1 MAALAKFI
9 AILSG
14 AIFTG
19 AALYI
24 SVVEHPAR
32 MAAGSGVALSQFRQM
47 YPRAA
52 PLQASA
58 AGICGLAGVIAALMS
73 RQVGWLIGGLMVAS
87 AIPFTLL
94 VMLSTNHRLLASDSP
109 GEDEAARL
117 LVSWGKMHWV
127 RTVASVCGLLL
138 MLGTAFLGLR

>member
-1 MAALAKFI
+1 ICAYRMGADGLKECALMANTPKLKSSPHTSDGNYLEQQVGTALAMAALAKFI

-24 SVVEHPAR
+24 SLVEHPAR

-87 AIPFTLL
+87 A
-94 VMLSTNHRLLASDSP
+94 
-109 GEDEAARL
+109 
-117 LVSWGKMHWV
+117 
-127 RTVASVCGLLL
+127 
-138 MLGTAFLGLR
+138 